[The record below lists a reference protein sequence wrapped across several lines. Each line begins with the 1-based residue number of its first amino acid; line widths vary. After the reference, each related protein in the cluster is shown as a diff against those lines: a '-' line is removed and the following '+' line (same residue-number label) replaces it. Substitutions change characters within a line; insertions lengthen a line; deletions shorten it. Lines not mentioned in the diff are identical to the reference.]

1 MNPNY
6 IFLKKMR
13 IPELKSLCKEK
24 KIRGFS
30 KLRKQELV
38 NLLFNNLYPGEQKVL
53 GPLARTKEPSPEIV
67 LKKEPL
73 PEVVEPLESLEVK
86 VLFEPTEQPIEEP
99 IEKPTTTPMKPIINI
114 PQQKSCEKTQ
124 EQFDLEYLK
133 LLKEKM
139 EQIKIKNEKKKIK
152 KEKKEKENYLN
163 LSDPD
168 VIATINVL
176 IRKIYK

>member
-6 IFLKKMR
+6 ISLKKLR
-13 IPELKSLCKEK
+13 KPELKLLCKEN

-30 KLRKQELV
+30 KLKKQGLV
-38 NLLFNNLYPGEQKVL
+38 DLLFSNLYPNETKVNKTEL
-53 GPLARTKEPSPEIV
+53 KEPSPEPIV

-73 PEVVEPLESLEVK
+73 PEIEPLESLEVK
-86 VLFEPTEQPIEEP
+86 VLFESEEKVEEPTEQPIEEP
-99 IEKPTTTPMKPIINI
+99 TETTTTPIKP
-114 PQQKSCEKTQ
+114 QKTQ
-124 EQFDLEYLK
+124 EQFDAEYLT

-152 KEKKEKENYLN
+152 KEKKEKENFLD
-163 LSDPD
+163 LLDPD
-168 VIATINVL
+168 VIATINNL